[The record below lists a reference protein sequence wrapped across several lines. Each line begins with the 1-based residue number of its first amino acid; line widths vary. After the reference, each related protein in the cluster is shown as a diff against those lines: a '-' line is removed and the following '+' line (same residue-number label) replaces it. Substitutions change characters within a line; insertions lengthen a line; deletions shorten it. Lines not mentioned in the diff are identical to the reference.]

1 MKANTK
7 PASIT
12 LPKSDL
18 PTDFEITLPSLQ
30 EKPPLLG
37 VLFID
42 HTDIQFPRFGPDQL

>member
-1 MKANTK
+1 MKVTTK
-7 PASIT
+7 PVSIT
-12 LPKSDL
+12 LPKSAL

-42 HTDIQFPRFGPDQL
+42 FSDTQFPCFGSDQL

>member
-1 MKANTK
+1 MKATTK
-7 PASIT
+7 PVSIT
-12 LPKSDL
+12 LPKSAL
-18 PTDFEITLPSLQ
+18 PTDFEITLSFSQ